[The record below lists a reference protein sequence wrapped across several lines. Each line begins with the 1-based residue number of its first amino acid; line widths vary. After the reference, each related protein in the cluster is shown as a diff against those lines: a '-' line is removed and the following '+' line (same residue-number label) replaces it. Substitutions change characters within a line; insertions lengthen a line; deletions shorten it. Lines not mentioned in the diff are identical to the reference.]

1 MKKIAVPVAI
11 ILGFMMLVGV
21 STLCAAE
28 EILTNGAFFPS
39 VKLDVPDDSAHKKYL
54 GLPGSGSFDI
64 PDIKA
69 EIIIVEIFSMY

>member
-1 MKKIAVPVAI
+1 MV
-11 ILGFMMLVGV
+11 ILGFIMLVGL
-21 STLCAAE
+21 SAACADE
-28 EILTNGAFFPS
+28 EILTKGAFFPS
-39 VKLDVPDDSAHKKYL
+39 VKLDAPDDSAHKKYL